1 VSAATATG
9 RPPGRP
15 RSCAADQAILDSAIE
30 VFAESGLDGLT
41 VEGVAARAGVG
52 KATIYRRY
60 PCKVDLVIAAARALT
75 EAESPRPDTGSV
87 DGDLRAIA
95 RSLVR
100 LVTTTV
106 AGRAVPQLVAEAG
119 RNVEMRSAQSQFI
132 AGRRSGTMEAV
143 RRGVERGELRADTD
157 VEMVADLVA
166 APIFYRHLVSGDPL
180 DARFAD
186 RVVAAALAPW
196 RTPSA
201 NA

>member
-1 VSAATATG
+1 VSRATATG

-15 RSCAADQAILDSAIE
+15 RSGAADQAILDAALA

-75 EAESPRPDTGSV
+75 DAEVPKPDTGSV
-87 DGDLRAIA
+87 DGDLRAIV
-95 RSLVR
+95 RNLVR

-106 AGRAVPQLVAEAG
+106 AGRAVPQLVAEAE
-119 RNVEMRSAQSQFI
+119 RNDEMRQAHSQFI
-132 AGRRSGTMEAV
+132 AGRRAGTMDAL
-143 RRGVERGELRADTD
+143 RSGIERGELRPDTD
-157 VEMVADLVA
+157 VDLVA
-166 APIFYRHLVSGDPL
+166 EMATAPIFFRHLVSGRPL

-196 RTPSA
+196 RSRSS
-201 NA
+201 